1 MISPDYIKP
10 GDKIGIVSTGS
21 RISSDIIEKA
31 VTLLQSLGY
40 EVVVA
45 ENALSSFNQ
54 FAARD
59 EERAADL
66 QKMIDDD
73 SIKAIICSRG
83 GYGSLRASELVN
95 WERLK
100 NQPKWIVGF
109 SDVTVLHSKLNKMR
123 IASIHGV
130 MPKYFLDE
138 EKPSVSF
145 NLLLDALSGREIS
158 YDIPSS
164 IYNREGKVKAE
175 ITGGNL
181 SILYSLRGT
190 KYDTD
195 TKGKILFI
203 EDLDEYKYHIDRML
217 MNLKAGGK
225 LESLAGLVVGNFTGI
240 KDNDTPFGKTTEEII
255 LDLVK
260 EYDYPV
266 MFDFP
271 AGHIKNNFPLIFGQK
286 AELDVDKDGVK
297 FTQNK

>member
-145 NLLLDALSGREIS
+145 NLLLDALSGRKIS

-225 LESLAGLVVGNFTGI
+225 LEDLAGLVVGNFTAI

-255 LDLVK
+255 LDSVK

-286 AELDVDKDGVK
+286 AELNVDKDGVK
-297 FTQNK
+297 FKQNK

>member
-1 MISPDYIKP
+1 MIRPDYIKP

-31 VTLLQSLGY
+31 VTLMQSSGY

-66 QKMIDDD
+66 QKMINDD

-95 WERLK
+95 WERLQK
-100 NQPKWIVGF
+100 QPKWVVGF

-145 NLLLDALSGREIS
+145 NLLLDALTGRGIS
-158 YDIPSS
+158 YDIPAS

-190 KYDTD
+190 KYDID

-225 LESLAGLVVGNFTGI
+225 LEGLAGLVVGNFTAI

-255 LDLVK
+255 LDSVK
-260 EYDYPV
+260 EYGYPV

-271 AGHIKNNFPLIFGQK
+271 AGHIKNNFPLIFGQE
-286 AELDVDKDGVK
+286 AELNVDKDGVK
-297 FTQNK
+297 FKQNK

>member
-1 MISPDYIKP
+1 MIVPDYIKP

-21 RISSDIIEKA
+21 RINSDIIEKA
-31 VTLLQSLGY
+31 VTLLQSMGY
-40 EVVVA
+40 EVTVA

-54 FAARD
+54 FAGRD

-73 SIKAIICSRG
+73 TIKAIICSRG
-83 GYGSLRASELVN
+83 GYGSLRAAEKVN

-100 NQPKWIVGF
+100 KSPKWIVGF

-145 NLLLDALSGREIS
+145 NLLIDALSGREIK
-158 YDIPSS
+158 YEMPAN
-164 IYNREGKVKAE
+164 IYNKEGKVKAE

-190 KYDTD
+190 KYDID

-203 EDLDEYKYHIDRML
+203 EDLDEYKYHIDRMML
-217 MNLKAGGK
+217 NLKVGGK
-225 LESLAGLVVGNFTGI
+225 LAGLAGLVVGNFTGI
-240 KDNDTPFGKTTEEII
+240 KDNDTPFGKTVEEII
-255 LDLVK
+255 LDSVK
-260 EYDYPV
+260 EYDFPV
-266 MFDFP
+266 IFDFP

-286 AELDVDKDGVK
+286 AEINVSKDGAYLK
-297 FTQNK
+297 QNK

>member
-1 MISPDYIKP
+1 MIKPDYIKP

-21 RISSDIIEKA
+21 RINNEIIGKA
-31 VTLLQSLGY
+31 VALLQSLGY
-40 EVVVA
+40 EVVVS
-45 ENALSSFNQ
+45 ENALSSYNQ
-54 FAARD
+54 FAGKD
-59 EERAADL
+59 EDRAGDL

-73 SIKAIICSRG
+73 SVKAIICSRG

-95 WERLK
+95 WERIK
-100 NQPKWIVGF
+100 KSPKWILGF
-109 SDVTVLHSKLNKMR
+109 SDITVLHSKLNKMR

-138 EKPSVSF
+138 ERPSVSF
-145 NLLLDALSGREIS
+145 NLLIDALSGREIK
-158 YDIPSS
+158 YDIPAS
-164 IYNREGKVKAE
+164 IYNREGKAKAE
-175 ITGGNL
+175 IAGGNL

-190 KYDTD
+190 KYDID

-217 MNLKAGGK
+217 LNLKVGGK
-225 LESLAGLVVGNFTGI
+225 LSDLAGLVAGNFTGI
-240 KDNDTPFGKTTEEII
+240 KDNDTPFGKTIEEII

-266 MFDFP
+266 IFDFP

-286 AELDVDKDGVK
+286 AEICVNKDGAYLI
-297 FTQNK
+297 QNN

>member
-1 MISPDYIKP
+1 MIRPDYIKP

-21 RISSDIIEKA
+21 RISSDIIEKV
-31 VTLLQSLGY
+31 VTLIQSSGY

-66 QKMIDDD
+66 QKMINDD

-95 WERLK
+95 WERLQK
-100 NQPKWIVGF
+100 QPKWIVGF

-145 NLLLDALSGREIS
+145 NLLLDALTGRGIS
-158 YDIPSS
+158 YDIPAS

-190 KYDTD
+190 KYDID

-217 MNLKAGGK
+217 MNLKSGGK
-225 LESLAGLVVGNFTGI
+225 LEGLAGLVVGNFTAI
-240 KDNDTPFGKTTEEII
+240 KDNDTPFGKTREEII
-255 LDLVK
+255 LDSVK
-260 EYDYPV
+260 EYGYPV

-271 AGHIKNNFPLIFGQK
+271 AGHIKNNFPLIFGQE
-286 AELDVDKDGVK
+286 AELNVDKDGVK
-297 FTQNK
+297 FKQNK

>member
-1 MISPDYIKP
+1 MIRPDYIKP

-21 RISSDIIEKA
+21 RISSDIIEKV
-31 VTLLQSLGY
+31 VTLIQSSGY

-66 QKMIDDD
+66 QKMINDD

-95 WERLK
+95 WERLQK
-100 NQPKWIVGF
+100 QPKWIVGF

-145 NLLLDALSGREIS
+145 NLLLDALTGRGIS
-158 YDIPSS
+158 YDIPAS

-190 KYDTD
+190 KYDID

-225 LESLAGLVVGNFTGI
+225 LEGLAGLVVGNFTAI

-255 LDLVK
+255 LDSVK
-260 EYDYPV
+260 EYGYPV

-271 AGHIKNNFPLIFGQK
+271 AGHIKNNFPLIFGQE
-286 AELDVDKDGVK
+286 AELNVDKDGVK
-297 FTQNK
+297 FKQNK

>member
-1 MISPDYIKP
+1 MIRPDYIKP

-31 VTLLQSLGY
+31 VTLMQSSGY

-66 QKMIDDD
+66 QKMINDD

-95 WERLK
+95 WERLQK
-100 NQPKWIVGF
+100 QPIWVVGF

-145 NLLLDALSGREIS
+145 NLLLDALTGRGIS
-158 YDIPSS
+158 YDIPAS

-190 KYDTD
+190 KYDID

-225 LESLAGLVVGNFTGI
+225 LEGLAGLVVGNFTAI
-240 KDNDTPFGKTTEEII
+240 KDNDTPFGK
-255 LDLVK
+255 
-260 EYDYPV
+260 
-266 MFDFP
+266 
-271 AGHIKNNFPLIFGQK
+271 NNRR
-286 AELDVDKDGVK
+286 
-297 FTQNK
+297 NNS

>member
-1 MISPDYIKP
+1 MIVPEYIKP
-10 GDKIGIVSTGS
+10 GDRIGIVSTGS
-21 RISSDIIEKA
+21 RINSDIIEKA

-45 ENALSSFNQ
+45 ENALSSFYQ
-54 FAARD
+54 FAGRD

-66 QKMIDDD
+66 QKLIDDD

-83 GYGSLRASELVN
+83 GYGSLRAVEPVN

-100 NQPKWIVGF
+100 KSPKWIVGF

-145 NLLLDALSGREIS
+145 NLLIDALSGREIK
-158 YDIPSS
+158 YELPANF
-164 IYNREGKVKAE
+164 YHKEGKVKAE

-190 KYDTD
+190 KYDID

-203 EDLDEYKYHIDRML
+203 EDLDEYKYHIDRMML
-217 MNLKAGGK
+217 NLKVGGK
-225 LESLAGLVVGNFTGI
+225 LAGLAGLVVGNFTGI
-240 KDNDTPFGKTTEEII
+240 KDNDTPFGKTVEEII
-255 LDLVK
+255 LDSVK

-266 MFDFP
+266 IFDFP

-286 AELDVDKDGVK
+286 AEINVSKDGAYLK
-297 FTQNK
+297 QNK